1 MVLYKTVASY
11 GEIWL
16 GRLAIATT
24 LQNWKRK
31 HCSLVVGLEPRF
43 VLWVNLTKVCLMGKF
58 CGHNYPSIPDPGEW
72 RETQHN

>member
-24 LQNWKRK
+24 LQNWKTK
-31 HCSLVVGLEPRF
+31 HC
-43 VLWVNLTKVCLMGKF
+43 
-58 CGHNYPSIPDPGEW
+58 
-72 RETQHN
+72 TQLCIDQGRLAPIGGSPYGPKEHFAK